1 VAETTQRIQI
11 PELSISLI
19 GEFYLTRLD
28 ISLKAEPLTS
38 DLCADASDHWRS
50 AEAIGTIAV
59 FEDHIARF
67 PNCPFAGLAK
77 ARIAAL
83 APPSALSPATDVR
96 RFDGFWIAKV
106 ACEGKAPIVP
116 ASSYQFT
123 ATVKDGVLHAQT
135 GVEGKPGSQTYNGKT
150 GPDGTAEIFITGFAG
165 QRDPFHRPIGTEY
178 RTKVASRFEGSHGA
192 GIRADRRNCNFDF
205 AKLTLPAAGLKQ
217 VDAPVARTS
226 RPGQRSR

>member
-1 VAETTQRIQI
+1 
-11 PELSISLI
+11 
-19 GEFYLTRLD
+19 
-28 ISLKAEPLTS
+28 
-38 DLCADASDHWRS
+38 
-50 AEAIGTIAV
+50 
-59 FEDHIARF
+59 
-67 PNCPFAGLAK
+67 
-77 ARIAAL
+77 
-83 APPSALSPATDVR
+83 
-96 RFDGFWIAKV
+96 
-106 ACEGKAPIVP
+106 VP

-135 GVEGKPGSQTYNGKT
+135 GVEGKPGSQTYDGKI